1 MCDRESIHHTTV
13 YTVILWLRCHTP
25 CTVLRL
31 VHFTPVTVM
40 ARSSILPYLDGR
52 IRIQTVQSPTLES
65 FLSLSQSQR
74 RDTNHELYN
83 IGNIMY
89 VFVKSYTLVL
99 LYN

>member
-1 MCDRESIHHTTV
+1 M
-13 YTVILWLRCHTP
+13 
-25 CTVLRL
+25 
-31 VHFTPVTVM
+31 PVTVT
-40 ARSSILPYLDGR
+40 AHSSILLYLDGR
-52 IRIQTVQSPTLES
+52 ICIRMVQSPTLEL

-89 VFVKSYTLVL
+89 TFVKSYTLIL

>member
-1 MCDRESIHHTTV
+1 
-13 YTVILWLRCHTP
+13 
-25 CTVLRL
+25 
-31 VHFTPVTVM
+31 M